1 MRAVSIL
8 KALTPLG
15 WLAVAGVVAGL
26 AAALLGGLGFRW
38 DPLGLQQRRL
48 AAAEARA
55 ATGERD
61 AQAQAAAR
69 RLESEGADAQ
79 LRRLDDFQQQQTAAA
94 RATATA
100 VAQARNADDAEIPL
114 ESRRADRLRA
124 HDRELCG
131 LAPDLDG
138 CPGAAQ
144 PARGGDAAVRPGG
157 FAG

>member
-1 MRAVSIL
+1 M
-8 KALTPLG
+8 
-15 WLAVAGVVAGL
+15 

-38 DPLGLQQRRL
+38 APLGLQQRRL

-55 ATGERD
+55 ASGERD
-61 AQAQAAAR
+61 ARAQAAAR

-79 LRRLDDFQQQQTAAA
+79 LRRLDEFQQQQTAAA

-131 LAPDLDG
+131 LATDLDG
-138 CPGAAQ
+138 CAGAAQ